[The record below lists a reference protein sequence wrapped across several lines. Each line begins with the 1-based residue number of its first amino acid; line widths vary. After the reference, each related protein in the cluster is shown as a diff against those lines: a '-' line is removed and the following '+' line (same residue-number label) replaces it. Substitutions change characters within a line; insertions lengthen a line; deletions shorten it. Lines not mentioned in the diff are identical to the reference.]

1 MRIPRVERSG
11 PLYFTAFHGIAME
24 NIWKTMDIAK
34 ILNIH
39 TKKLDTNHGLYGNP
53 RLSCEFRM
61 GSMAFPWISMSFPR
75 ENQKEFL

>member
-34 ILNIH
+34 MLNIH

-53 RLSCEFRM
+53 
-61 GSMAFPWISMSFPR
+61 
-75 ENQKEFL
+75 